1 MSFFSGLGELAM
13 ILRYL
18 YRALFF
24 ALAALA
30 LLYVVGD
37 CRSGAAEVQT
47 AGSVVA
53 VESMPFRAGESQVY
67 ELRWGV
73 IPAGFAELAVLPA
86 ADLDGIPV
94 WHFRLLVRTNDFV
107 DFFYTVRDKIEAFAD
122 LSLQGSRLYRKSQRE
137 GRHVKE
143 EVVRFDSDHKNAVYS
158 DHGKVA
164 LPIRLMD
171 GTIDP
176 LTAVF
181 FIRSQSLRIGLE
193 IVRPI
198 TDGKKNV
205 AGVARVLGRERLEIN
220 GVSYD
225 TFRVEP
231 DLKDVGG
238 VFEKSD
244 KSQINLWFTADE
256 RHLLVKIEGK
266 VLVGSF
272 TGTLLDPSSGVTPKM
287 D

>member
-1 MSFFSGLGELAM
+1 M

-18 YRALFF
+18 YRVFF
-24 ALAALA
+24 SILAAIA
-30 LLYVVGD
+30 LVSVVEI
-37 CRSGAAEVQT
+37 CRADVAETQT

-53 VESMPFRAGESQVY
+53 VEPMPFRAGESQIY

-73 IPAGFAELAVLPA
+73 VPAGFAELAVLPV
-86 ADLDGIPV
+86 ADLDGIPA

-137 GRHVKE
+137 GRHVKD
-143 EVVRFDSDHKNAVYS
+143 EVVRFDDKQKNATYS

-164 LPIRLMD
+164 PSISLMD

-181 FIRSQSLRIGLE
+181 FIRSQSLREGLD

-205 AGVARVLGRERLEIN
+205 VGVARVLGRERLKIN
-220 GVSYD
+220 GVDYD

-231 DLKDVGG
+231 NLKDVGG

-272 TGTLLDPSSGVTPKM
+272 TGTLFDPASGVIPKM